1 MNLAICRVPEENLPN
16 LATQSHKITQKT
28 VPFQP
33 VGDYSGRTS
42 TLHDSRPEAFS
53 DGVFWATGESA
64 TACSEAMAQLVQAC
78 SEPRL

>member
-1 MNLAICRVPEENLPN
+1 MADRRRVILHMGF
-16 LATQSHKITQKT
+16 HKTGSSALQ
-28 VPFQP
+28 VFFSSQ
-33 VGDYSGRTS
+33 VH

-53 DGVFWATGESA
+53 DGVFWATDESA